1 LRQRCKGE
9 GGIAVGRGSEPRIE
23 PAPVENQEEREAR
36 RATDEEV
43 EAAVEAF
50 FARYRRVLERLA
62 TC

>member
-1 LRQRCKGE
+1 M
-9 GGIAVGRGSEPRIE
+9 GRGSEPRIE